1 MIINGANDQPLSEAE
16 QNALQGAKFIE
27 AASGPVV
34 DGSIDRPTV
43 WTYGGPGPKKNT
55 GGPRDEQI
63 KSHGQSVTEAA
74 K

>member
-1 MIINGANDQPLSEAE
+1 MIVSNNAPPLSEDE
-16 QNALQGAKFIE
+16 QNALQGRKFIE

-43 WTYGGPGPKKNT
+43 WTPGGLAPKKNT
-55 GGPRDEQI
+55 GGPRDAQI
-63 KSHGQSVTEAA
+63 KAHGQSVTEAA